1 MSQYRAYFVPGAVD
15 PIGEYLVA
23 RTNDDYPWVS
33 AEPGSKFCC
42 TYKESWG
49 KIWSWTLD
57 GISLGETPMERCKR
71 RMQGVWGGWTTSWRV
86 VSAKKGECPRRLKE
100 PDIFTPGVRKVLRAH
115 ASCKFMRLYKWKTEC
130 RSPPFGFARPS
141 AGNRNCVRI

>member
-100 PDIFTPGVRKVLRAH
+100 PDIFTQGYERFCGPTRA
-115 ASCKFMRLYKWKTEC
+115 ANLCDCTNGK
-130 RSPPFGFARPS
+130 PS
-141 AGNRNCVRI
+141 AGAPLWMRST